1 VIPRSND
8 EFEAELFAEFAIT
21 KPADVVGAEPLRIPI
36 VATLNA
42 VLVGLVAI
50 CSGVAETSP

>member
-8 EFEAELFAEFAIT
+8 EFAAARFAPFAMT
-21 KPADVVGAEPLRIPI
+21 KPVDVVGAAPVIPI
-36 VATLNA
+36 VATLTA
-42 VLVGLVAI
+42 VLPPTVAI